1 MLYVDIFVQFRFWYF
16 LPNPYLRAWYRRN
29 AGVETL
35 AAAAAGAGRAA
46 DHVAALDARHARAD
60 RARAALAGA
69 TRLGPDRAAAVE
81 SCVEINQ

>member
-1 MLYVDIFVQFRFWYF
+1 MISTQ
-16 LPNPYLRAWYRRN
+16 
-29 AGVETL
+29 
-35 AAAAAGAGRAA
+35 
-46 DHVAALDARHARAD
+46 VAALDARHARAD